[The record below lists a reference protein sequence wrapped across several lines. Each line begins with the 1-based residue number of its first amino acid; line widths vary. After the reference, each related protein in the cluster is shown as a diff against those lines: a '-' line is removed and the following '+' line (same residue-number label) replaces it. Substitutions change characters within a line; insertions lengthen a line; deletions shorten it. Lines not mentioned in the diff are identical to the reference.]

1 MMQSDNI
8 KSRDTRKEPK
18 DQGTIVNVC
27 VIVYLNMNKFIRN
40 ENLKFSQD
48 NNRVITH
55 GKYENKR
62 RNSVIPPVV
71 RTRCDVR
78 EKKYVCCC
86 YGAQMREADREL
98 KRD

>member
-8 KSRDTRKEPK
+8 KSRATRIELKNRRK
-18 DQGTIVNVC
+18 IVNVSTI
-27 VIVYLNMNKFIRN
+27 IVLKINEFIRK

-55 GKYENKR
+55 GKYEKKR

-71 RTRCDVR
+71 RTLCDVR
-78 EKKYVCCC
+78 EKKYLGCC
-86 YGAQMREADREL
+86 YGAQMGKIDRA
-98 KRD
+98 